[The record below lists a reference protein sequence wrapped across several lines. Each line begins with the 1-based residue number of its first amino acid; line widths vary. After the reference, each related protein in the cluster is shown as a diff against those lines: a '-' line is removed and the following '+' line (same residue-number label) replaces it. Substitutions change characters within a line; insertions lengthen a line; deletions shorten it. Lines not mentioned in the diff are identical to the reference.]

1 MSNVIVVGCGR
12 VGSQL
17 ASMLS
22 DNGANVCVIDLKADA
37 FANLGRN
44 FNGSTVQGVGFDE
57 DTLVKAG
64 VDECDVMAAVTQSDN
79 ANLMCAEVASRLF
92 GVPHV
97 IARLYNPDHER
108 AYMQLGIDYVCGT
121 SLVAEDIFSKV
132 VSGHGAHIDTFGEFE
147 VLRFSLDLS
156 WRELDKRTIR
166 VSEMER
172 DHDVRIIAF
181 ERGDGSASSIPTR
194 ESILYH
200 GDLLGGETGWRFERP
215 RRPRPATGCE
225 GRKRVMYIVINGG
238 GKIGSYLARV
248 LLQSGNDVAV
258 IEENLQT
265 ADRLSVE
272 LQGRYLVIHGDG
284 CDSKYQEDAGIRR
297 ADVFVAT
304 TGQDDDNL
312 VSCEIAQRV
321 LNVPRCIARVN
332 NPKNL
337 RILPNDV
344 GVLASTI
351 PLPENSLIAAVAT
364 RDDVQVVNDDTVL
377 FPGDKAV
384 IVADNE
390 VLNEVR
396 LVFKSL

>member
-132 VSGHGAHIDTFGEFE
+132 VSGHGAHIDTFGKFE

-200 GDLLGGETGWRFERP
+200 GDS
-215 RRPRPATGCE
+215 
-225 GRKRVMYIVINGG
+225 V
-238 GKIGSYLARV
+238 LACVRHE
-248 LLQSGNDVAV
+248 L
-258 IEENLQT
+258 IE
-265 ADRLSVE
+265 SF
-272 LQGRYLVIHGDG
+272 
-284 CDSKYQEDAGIRR
+284 SKYIQE
-297 ADVFVAT
+297 
-304 TGQDDDNL
+304 
-312 VSCEIAQRV
+312 
-321 LNVPRCIARVN
+321 
-332 NPKNL
+332 
-337 RILPNDV
+337 
-344 GVLASTI
+344 
-351 PLPENSLIAAVAT
+351 
-364 RDDVQVVNDDTVL
+364 
-377 FPGDKAV
+377 
-384 IVADNE
+384 
-390 VLNEVR
+390 
-396 LVFKSL
+396 

>member
-181 ERGDGSASSIPTR
+181 ERGDCSASSIPTR

-200 GDLLGGETGWRFERP
+200 GDS
-215 RRPRPATGCE
+215 
-225 GRKRVMYIVINGG
+225 V
-238 GKIGSYLARV
+238 LACVRHE
-248 LLQSGNDVAV
+248 L
-258 IEENLQT
+258 IE
-265 ADRLSVE
+265 SF
-272 LQGRYLVIHGDG
+272 
-284 CDSKYQEDAGIRR
+284 SKYIQE
-297 ADVFVAT
+297 
-304 TGQDDDNL
+304 
-312 VSCEIAQRV
+312 
-321 LNVPRCIARVN
+321 
-332 NPKNL
+332 
-337 RILPNDV
+337 
-344 GVLASTI
+344 
-351 PLPENSLIAAVAT
+351 
-364 RDDVQVVNDDTVL
+364 
-377 FPGDKAV
+377 
-384 IVADNE
+384 
-390 VLNEVR
+390 
-396 LVFKSL
+396 

>member
-132 VSGHGAHIDTFGEFE
+132 VAGHGAHIDTFGEFE
-147 VLRFSLDLS
+147 VLRFSLDLG
-156 WRELDKRTIR
+156 WRDDDRRTIR

-194 ESILYH
+194 DSILYH
-200 GDLLGGETGWRFERP
+200 GDS
-215 RRPRPATGCE
+215 
-225 GRKRVMYIVINGG
+225 V
-238 GKIGSYLARV
+238 LACVRHE
-248 LLQSGNDVAV
+248 L
-258 IEENLQT
+258 IE
-265 ADRLSVE
+265 AF
-272 LQGRYLVIHGDG
+272 
-284 CDSKYQEDAGIRR
+284 SKYVQE
-297 ADVFVAT
+297 
-304 TGQDDDNL
+304 
-312 VSCEIAQRV
+312 
-321 LNVPRCIARVN
+321 
-332 NPKNL
+332 
-337 RILPNDV
+337 
-344 GVLASTI
+344 
-351 PLPENSLIAAVAT
+351 
-364 RDDVQVVNDDTVL
+364 
-377 FPGDKAV
+377 
-384 IVADNE
+384 
-390 VLNEVR
+390 
-396 LVFKSL
+396 

>member
-181 ERGDGSASSIPTR
+181 ERADGSASSIPTR
-194 ESILYH
+194 DSILYQ
-200 GDLLGGETGWRFERP
+200 GD
-215 RRPRPATGCE
+215 
-225 GRKRVMYIVINGG
+225 
-238 GKIGSYLARV
+238 S
-248 LLQSGNDVAV
+248 
-258 IEENLQT
+258 
-265 ADRLSVE
+265 
-272 LQGRYLVIHGDG
+272 
-284 CDSKYQEDAGIRR
+284 
-297 ADVFVAT
+297 
-304 TGQDDDNL
+304 
-312 VSCEIAQRV
+312 
-321 LNVPRCIARVN
+321 
-332 NPKNL
+332 
-337 RILPNDV
+337 
-344 GVLASTI
+344 VLACVRH
-351 PLPENSLIAAVAT
+351 ELIGAFS
-364 RDDVQVVNDDTVL
+364 RYIQD
-377 FPGDKAV
+377 
-384 IVADNE
+384 
-390 VLNEVR
+390 
-396 LVFKSL
+396 

>member
-108 AYMQLGIDYVCGT
+108 AYMQLDIDYVCGT

-200 GDLLGGETGWRFERP
+200 GDS
-215 RRPRPATGCE
+215 
-225 GRKRVMYIVINGG
+225 V
-238 GKIGSYLARV
+238 LACVRHE
-248 LLQSGNDVAV
+248 L
-258 IEENLQT
+258 IE
-265 ADRLSVE
+265 SF
-272 LQGRYLVIHGDG
+272 
-284 CDSKYQEDAGIRR
+284 SKYIQE
-297 ADVFVAT
+297 
-304 TGQDDDNL
+304 
-312 VSCEIAQRV
+312 
-321 LNVPRCIARVN
+321 
-332 NPKNL
+332 
-337 RILPNDV
+337 
-344 GVLASTI
+344 
-351 PLPENSLIAAVAT
+351 
-364 RDDVQVVNDDTVL
+364 
-377 FPGDKAV
+377 
-384 IVADNE
+384 
-390 VLNEVR
+390 
-396 LVFKSL
+396 